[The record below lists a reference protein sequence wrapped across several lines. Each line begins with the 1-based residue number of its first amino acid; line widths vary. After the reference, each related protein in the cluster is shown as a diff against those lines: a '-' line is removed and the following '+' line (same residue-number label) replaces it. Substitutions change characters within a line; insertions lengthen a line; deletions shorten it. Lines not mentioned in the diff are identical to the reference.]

1 MVTVSYTHLDV
12 YKRQSDTWAQTGTVT
27 RTITRPAQSGSPS
40 GVQEGWAPL
49 SCTLI
54 SVSGGRAQSSPLR
67 ARSTHRQEMLKRS
80 QLRIFCRSTPSGL
93 PGLQGLQGR
102 GGRQPQSGA
111 GGGHGGGHGLDGFS
125 PQAWQVPVSYTHL
138 DVYKRQGAAW

>member
-1 MVTVSYTHLDV
+1 VAA
-12 YKRQSDTWAQTGTVT
+12 KRCPHASDTWAQTGTVT

-111 GGGHGGGHGLDGFS
+111 RGGQGGGQGGDGRQPQSGAGGGHGGGHGLDGFS
-125 PQAWQVPVSYTHL
+125 PQAWQV
-138 DVYKRQGAAW
+138 QGG